1 MMQDIWK
8 MGGAGAFPKAS
19 KPEQARV
26 KQQLAEYHKMM
37 QYLKDF
43 EQYGLDQL
51 PEAQREQY
59 RMYKHLTDELK
70 RAADLILDEEERN
83 IIAFRYLQGN
93 RHKTTVLRYRSIMDE
108 RTVDRRL
115 LAGIESVANTF
126 KLWGKLE

>member
-8 MGGAGAFPKAS
+8 TGSVGAFPKAS

-43 EQYGLDQL
+43 EQYGLDRL
-51 PEAQREQY
+51 PIAQQEQY
-59 RMYKHLTDELK
+59 RLYKHLTDELK

-93 RHKTTVLRYRSIMDE
+93 RHKTTVLRYRAIMDE